1 MSKKLDDLDLEVIRE
16 LAKQSKTVQDLI
28 QEKNNTLINIEQSQ
42 NIKFKN
48 LNPVPSPKGDIRI
61 NRIHSKQTMLNET
74 LEQKL
79 DTVKEEYNSKIKEAL
94 EEKAI
99 EVDQENISPMVES
112 LDKHDISIL
121 IENGR
126 EAYKEKQQEKEQ
138 KLKEELAIDMDSLD
152 QRNMDYPIYS
162 DFEKNLEDLNKTP
175 SPADDFE

>member
-28 QEKNNTLINIEQSQ
+28 QEKNNTLINVEQSQ
-42 NIKFKN
+42 NIKFKT
-48 LNPVPSPKGDIRI
+48 LDPTPKPKGDIRI
-61 NRIHSKQTMLNET
+61 NKMQTKQTMSNEA

-79 DTVKEEYNSKIKEAL
+79 DTIKEEYNGKIKEAL

-99 EVDQENISPMVES
+99 EVDQENIYPMVES
-112 LDKHDISIL
+112 LDKHDTSVL

-126 EAYKEKQQEKEQ
+126 EAFKERLQEKEQ

-162 DFEKNLEDLNKTP
+162 DFEKNLEDLNKIP